1 MSRFGMI
8 TEDPF
13 YDEDGVL
20 IDEDFDPDEY
30 AEAFPEPTE
39 AEINQMLQEISGEK
53 PEACYTMD
61 CDPFNTINS

>member
-20 IDEDFDPDEY
+20 IDEDADWADIDD
-30 AEAFPEPTE
+30 AELEE
-39 AEINQMLQEISGEK
+39 LGIEK
-53 PEACYTMD
+53 DNFSPH
-61 CDPFNTINS
+61 NTINS

>member
-20 IDEDFDPDEY
+20 IDEDADWADIDDSELDELGIDKDN
-30 AEAFPEPTE
+30 FSPH
-39 AEINQMLQEISGEK
+39 
-53 PEACYTMD
+53 
-61 CDPFNTINS
+61 NTINS

>member
-20 IDEDFDPDEY
+20 IDEDADWEDVKE
-30 AEAFPEPTE
+30 EV
-39 AEINQMLQEISGEK
+39 QGGEVSYS
-53 PEACYTMD
+53 PYDTL
-61 CDPFNTINS
+61 NS